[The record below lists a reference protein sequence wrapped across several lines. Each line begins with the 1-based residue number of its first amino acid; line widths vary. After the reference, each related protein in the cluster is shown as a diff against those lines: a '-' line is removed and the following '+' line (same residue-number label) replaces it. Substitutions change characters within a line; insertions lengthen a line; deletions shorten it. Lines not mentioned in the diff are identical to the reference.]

1 MADMDTNAI
10 AQALKDLDCTSVPVR
25 NREAIE
31 RAIVALDRGD
41 PNKLVAND
49 AAAAPTDE
57 RVEAAAIAMHA
68 IRRDLA
74 KGVGDLSFDM
84 AFDTL
89 PDEIKEVDRALARA
103 AILAA
108 FPVEKHEAAPVGLG
122 WRVREMRAPDGTLT
136 DCFVEA
142 PAEGDMAYGLQVL
155 GDDYTGYGDI
165 HRKREHCKMIVAW
178 ANAKPTPQHIFEYLN
193 LLDRTEREVV
203 EREARALTPAQ
214 SEPAVTDERA
224 TWDNARESLAIAM
237 AGFASCSGS
246 RDFNAAISVL
256 DAITEPGLPLSW
268 LRTARASSP
277 NAALSSDWKPMPA
290 KLTPKMR
297 EAMVTAAR
305 EYQGRTDGNSPD
317 AMYEAAF
324 AASSPDATGAEGA
337 RDTKEGRWCPDEC
350 PVTGKPFFMWIDHPE
365 LGYVPTYGGPYDSY
379 TIAVPDQD
387 GYFRSERYDHD
398 EGSWVEGGA
407 PMRVRRELV
416 VAVDLDT
423 APALVA
429 IPAGY
434 ALVPIE
440 RSYDM
445 RAKALIAFNTTE
457 HAGKDR
463 DDALDA
469 AHRATIAAAPQPS
482 ATSPSA
488 EG

>member
-1 MADMDTNAI
+1 MDTNAI
-10 AQALKDLDCTSVPVR
+10 AQALKDLDWTSVPVR

-31 RAIVALDRGD
+31 QAIVALDRGD
-41 PNKLVAND
+41 PSKLVAND
-49 AAAAPTDE
+49 AAAAPRDE

-89 PDEIKEVDRALARA
+89 PDEIKDVDRALARA

-108 FPVEKHEAAPVGLG
+108 FPVEQHEAAPVGLG

-165 HRKREHCKMIVAW
+165 HRKHEHCKMIVAW

-193 LLDRTEREVV
+193 LLDRTEREVA

-214 SEPAVTDERA
+214 PEPAVTDERA
-224 TWDNARESLAIAM
+224 VFDYDDVVSICDAHGICLPVECVEMVVDIVKLSGLLAAR
-237 AGFASCSGS
+237 
-246 RDFNAAISVL
+246 
-256 DAITEPGLPLSW
+256 T
-268 LRTARASSP
+268 SSP
-277 NAALSSDWKPMPA
+277 NAA
-290 KLTPKMR
+290 
-297 EAMVTAAR
+297 
-305 EYQGRTDGNSPD
+305 
-317 AMYEAAF
+317 
-324 AASSPDATGAEGA
+324 GAEGIA
-337 RDTKEGRWCPDEC
+337 HEVWAAAQLAPGEGIEDGTQRIAAILSRAPAQPAVAWLIDWPDE
-350 PVTGKPFFMWIDHPE
+350 PE
-365 LGYVPTYGGPYDSY
+365 LGH
-379 TIAVPDQD
+379 
-387 GYFRSERYDHD
+387 YFGEEH
-398 EGSWVEGGA
+398 GGA
-407 PMRVRRELV
+407 GARSRALGF
-416 VAVDLDT
+416 VD
-423 APALVA
+423 APAQAAEPVAIRDPNYVGGVKLLCDLPPQTKLYDAPQLLA

-445 RAKALIAFNTTE
+445 RSKALIAFNTTE

-463 DDALDA
+463 DDALEA